1 MNGTLGLLQNHV
13 SPYFA
18 DRYYPEAA
26 MLRLYAL
33 FLLCKFPEASA
44 QLEAFQSQYR
54 PQLAEL
60 QQTLALS
67 PEATFDAIRRH
78 LDGEDS
84 GLPRTVTAAF
94 DNEDRIKDSIVA
106 VRSAEDE
113 IARLR
118 NVSANTFAQTA
129 MTWVSERR
137 DELVQAEGL
146 RVQRRVQ
153 SMETELAEL
162 LANSDVTKLDLMQM
176 ESRLYERASF
186 TGKLPEGKRRV
197 KRQARAKVTE
207 RLWDWQGEY
216 WADEVGYYRIDTKP
230 ECPEDLMQGQ

>member
-1 MNGTLGLLQNHV
+1 MEDMNGTLGLLQNHV

-60 QQTLALS
+60 QQTLAMS

-129 MTWVSERR
+129 MTWVSSDGTSWSRPRVCGCNDASRAWRR
-137 DELVQAEGL
+137 SLP
-146 RVQRRVQ
+146 
-153 SMETELAEL
+153 SFWPTP
-162 LANSDVTKLDLMQM
+162 T
-176 ESRLYERASF
+176 SRSW
-186 TGKLPEGKRRV
+186 T
-197 KRQARAKVTE
+197 
-207 RLWDWQGEY
+207 
-216 WADEVGYYRIDTKP
+216 
-230 ECPEDLMQGQ
+230 